1 MLALARLAGRALGT
15 AGAHRN
21 AARTR
26 ARTPSRTAGASIR
39 ARCAS
44 NDPDDPRGPPSRPGP
59 PSSSSPSPSSPA
71 RRDDDDAAALTV
83 AQLKSLLRSR
93 GERVGG
99 RKADLVARVLATGGA
114 ATPGTPGERTP
125 TDPAGGSPSPR
136 GARAAPSSLA
146 APSSPAASSSSSSV
160 NTRRRKK
167 PHPHPARMRWVV
179 TDPPPPPRR
188 PFPPG
193 DPPSLRVL
201 SWNVNGLRALLDK
214 DPDVLDR
221 VAREEDAD
229 VVVLN
234 ETKLQEKMVPEM
246 DARVLPEF
254 PHRRWNCA
262 TARLG
267 YSGVAVFCRDR
278 VVRARRTKRW
288 PATPRDSETDDSSSN
303 PPDDGSDETSG
314 SSPVRS
320 VFTSDPFE
328 VPGFENEGRVITA
341 ELDAFFVVGA
351 YVPNSG
357 STLGRLAP
365 RISAW
370 DPAAAAYLRSLE
382 RRGKPVVFCG
392 DLNVARGEL
401 DLWGRHAENAKCAG
415 YTPEE
420 RESFEGLFVGGGG
433 GGKDDGGED
442 VTHARDDGWGLAD
455 TFREAWPGRRQYTW
469 WSYRGGARAKNRG
482 WRIDYVLVSSELR
495 GRVHEGYIR
504 GDVGGS
510 DHCPVG
516 VVIR

>member
-1 MLALARLAGRALGT
+1 M
-15 AGAHRN
+15 
-21 AARTR
+21 
-26 ARTPSRTAGASIR
+26 
-39 ARCAS
+39 
-44 NDPDDPRGPPSRPGP
+44 
-59 PSSSSPSPSSPA
+59 
-71 RRDDDDAAALTV
+71 
-83 AQLKSLLRSR
+83 
-93 GERVGG
+93 GG

-114 ATPGTPGERTP
+114 ANPANPGERTP

-136 GARAAPSSLA
+136 GARAAPSSPA
-146 APSSPAASSSSSSV
+146 APSSSAASSSSSSG
-160 NTRRRKK
+160 NTRRKK
-167 PHPHPARMRWVV
+167 PHPPPARMRWVV

-193 DPPSLRVL
+193 DPPALRVL

-278 VVRARRTKRW
+278 VVRATRTKRW
-288 PATPRDSETDDSSSN
+288 NATPCDSETDDSFITN
-303 PPDDGSDETSG
+303 PPDDGSDETFRG

-328 VPGFENEGRVITA
+328 VPGFENEGRVVTA

-433 GGKDDGGED
+433 GGGGKDDGGED
-442 VTHARDDGWGLAD
+442 VTRARDGWGLAD

>member
-1 MLALARLAGRALGT
+1 
-15 AGAHRN
+15 
-21 AARTR
+21 
-26 ARTPSRTAGASIR
+26 
-39 ARCAS
+39 
-44 NDPDDPRGPPSRPGP
+44 
-59 PSSSSPSPSSPA
+59 
-71 RRDDDDAAALTV
+71 
-83 AQLKSLLRSR
+83 
-93 GERVGG
+93 
-99 RKADLVARVLATGGA
+99 
-114 ATPGTPGERTP
+114 
-125 TDPAGGSPSPR
+125 
-136 GARAAPSSLA
+136 
-146 APSSPAASSSSSSV
+146 
-160 NTRRRKK
+160 
-167 PHPHPARMRWVV
+167 
-179 TDPPPPPRR
+179 
-188 PFPPG
+188 
-193 DPPSLRVL
+193 VL

-267 YSGVAVFCRDR
+267 YSGVAIFCRDR
-278 VVRARRTKRW
+278 VVRATRTKRF
-288 PATPRDSETDDSSSN
+288 PNATPRDSETDDSFITN
-303 PPDDGSDETSG
+303 PPPDDGSDETFRG
-314 SSPVRS
+314 SSPVRTP

-328 VPGFENEGRVITA
+328 VPGFENEGRVVTA

-433 GGKDDGGED
+433 GGGGKDDGGED
-442 VTHARDDGWGLAD
+442 VTRARATGGGSR
-455 TFREAWPGRRQYTW
+455 TRSGRRGPGGGST
-469 WSYRGGARAKNRG
+469 RGGATGAG
-482 WRIDYVLVSSELR
+482 R
-495 GRVHEGYIR
+495 GRRTG
-504 GDVGGS
+504 GGGS
-510 DHCPVG
+510 ITSWCRASSGGACTRGTFGGTWGGPITVPWGSSSGDRRRVRALCS
-516 VVIR
+516 